1 MATASEPSIDELNRQ
16 SARLEAESRKL
27 RAEAEKLS
35 AEQAKLSAEQYKLV
49 GEQYKLEAERF
60 KLERDK
66 NRSPWVLLAQG
77 LVGGAA
83 LLGAGV
89 GLAKYVIGG

>member
-1 MATASEPSIDELNRQ
+1 MATAPEPSVDELDRQ

-35 AEQAKLSAEQYKLV
+35 AEQYKLV
-49 GEQYKLEAERF
+49 AEQYKLEAERF

-66 NRSPWVLLAQG
+66 TLSPWLLLAQG
-77 LVGGAA
+77 LIGGAA
-83 LLGAGV
+83 LLGSA
-89 GLAKYVIGG
+89 LALLKYLGA

>member
-1 MATASEPSIDELNRQ
+1 MATAPEPSIDELNRQ

-35 AEQAKLSAEQYKLV
+35 AEQHKLV
-49 GEQYKLEAERF
+49 AEQYKLEAERF

-66 NRSPWVLLAQG
+66 TLSPWLLLAQG
-77 LVGGAA
+77 LIGGAA
-83 LLGAGV
+83 LLAAA
-89 GLAKYVIGG
+89 LALLKYLAA

>member
-1 MATASEPSIDELNRQ
+1 MATAPEPSIDDLNRQ

-27 RAEAEKLS
+27 RAEADKLS

-49 GEQYKLEAERF
+49 AEQYKLEAERF

-66 NRSPWVLLAQG
+66 SLSPWVLVAQG

-83 LLGAGV
+83 LLGAAV
-89 GLAKYVIGG
+89 ALTKYLIGG